1 MGQKGPFFPPGRA
14 KRAKTDRFSK
24 TPPGG
29 GKPVQKDRFPGQA
42 PRARRRGFFWSSL
55 SFDGEAATASDME
68 SRGKEKG
75 NGVGRRPGDGRVP
88 ASLAAFCLILGGMA
102 LDPVMR
108 LFLFA
113 VSAALSLAAFIRS
126 TGGLRA
132 VAALILLLS
141 ALPAAKE
148 HFEAYR
154 GRRP

>member
-1 MGQKGPFFPPGRA
+1 
-14 KRAKTDRFSK
+14 
-24 TPPGG
+24 
-29 GKPVQKDRFPGQA
+29 
-42 PRARRRGFFWSSL
+42 
-55 SFDGEAATASDME
+55 ME
-68 SRGKEKG
+68 SRGEEKG
-75 NGVGRRPGDGRVP
+75 NGGGRRPGDGRVP

-141 ALPAAKE
+141 AAATLSALPAAKE